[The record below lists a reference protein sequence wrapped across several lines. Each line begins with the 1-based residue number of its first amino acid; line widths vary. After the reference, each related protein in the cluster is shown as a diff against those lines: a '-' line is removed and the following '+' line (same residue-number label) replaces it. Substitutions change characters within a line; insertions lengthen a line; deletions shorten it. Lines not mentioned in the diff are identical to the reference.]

1 MFSDRD
7 RSRIQDAFLIKQVQA
22 YNFYIGNFN
31 HPCVKSVSTK
41 KKLLKSLNSLQ
52 LMSFTFAEKMLS
64 KLVPSCSKDG

>member
-7 RSRIQDAFLIKQVQA
+7 RSRIQDAFLKQVQA

-41 KKLLKSLNSLQ
+41 RNY
-52 LMSFTFAEKMLS
+52 
-64 KLVPSCSKDG
+64 

>member
-22 YNFYIGNFN
+22 YNFHIGNFN

-41 KKLLKSLNSLQ
+41 RNY
-52 LMSFTFAEKMLS
+52 
-64 KLVPSCSKDG
+64 

>member
-7 RSRIQDAFLIKQVQA
+7 RSRIQDAFLIKLVQA

-41 KKLLKSLNSLQ
+41 RNY
-52 LMSFTFAEKMLS
+52 
-64 KLVPSCSKDG
+64 